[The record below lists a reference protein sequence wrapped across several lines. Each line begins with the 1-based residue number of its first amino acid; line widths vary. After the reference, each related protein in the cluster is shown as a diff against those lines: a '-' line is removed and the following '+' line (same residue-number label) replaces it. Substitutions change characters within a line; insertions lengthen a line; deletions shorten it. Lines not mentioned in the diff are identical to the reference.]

1 MDEDGGGCCDE
12 EERIGGQHTMMK
24 LAAQPPAQP
33 ASSVLT
39 GFGAYQLERVMPPDA
54 AAVYELVWNTL

>member
-1 MDEDGGGCCDE
+1 
-12 EERIGGQHTMMK
+12 MMK

-39 GFGAYQLERVMPPDA
+39 GFGAYLLERVMPPDA